1 MVEERT
7 GELREAQQNLLQMNR
22 ELESR
27 VKEQVVK
34 LERYNELRR
43 YLSPRLTEKILSD
56 GYDFRMKPQRKMM
69 TIVFSDIRGFSNIT
83 DSLESEELFFLL
95 NHYLSEMITIAHD
108 YEGTL
113 NKIIGDG
120 LLIFFNDPI
129 EVENHA
135 ERAVLMAIEM
145 QKKSSELLEQWQE
158 YGHDLSIGI
167 GINTGFVTVGN
178 IGSEIHRDYTVIGNH
193 VNLAARLE
201 SLARAG
207 QILVSHRTR
216 SLIKDLVKVEEK
228 GEVNVKGLH
237 NPVRI
242 YNVCWNKCKQENK
255 ETRL

>member
-7 GELREAQQNLLQMNR
+7 KDLFEAKQKLLQMNR
-22 ELESR
+22 ELETR
-27 VKEQVVK
+27 VKKQVVK

-43 YLSPRLTEKILSD
+43 YLSPGLTEKILSD
-56 GYDFRMKPQRKMM
+56 GYNFGMKPRRKMM

-95 NHYLSEMITIAHD
+95 NHYLSEMITIAHE

-120 LLIFFNDPI
+120 LLIFFNDPL
-129 EVENHA
+129 EVEDHA
-135 ERAVLMAIEM
+135 ERAVYMAIEM
-145 QKKSSELLEQWQE
+145 QKKSSELLEQWQA
-158 YGHDLSIGI
+158 YGHDLGIGL

-201 SLARAG
+201 SMAGPG
-207 QILVSHRTR
+207 QILISHRTR
-216 SLIKDLVKVEEK
+216 SLVKNLAKVEEK
-228 GEVNVKGLH
+228 GEVDIKGLH
-237 NPVRI
+237 NSVRI
-242 YNVCWNKCKQENK
+242 YSVCWDQ
-255 ETRL
+255 